1 MNKKTALFLALSLL
15 CFVLVFVV
23 ALMVGKYAIPIDEF
37 FKAAFT
43 SDEAFATQRSVIYSL
58 RLPRTIIA
66 GLTGIGLSLS
76 GLLYQ
81 EIFQNKLTSP
91 DLLGVSSGAAVGA
104 ALAIILGLGSASIS
118 VFAFIAGVA
127 TVILTMLL
135 SKLFKNGSSLTLV
148 LSGIIVGGFMSALL
162 SVIKFLADPVTTLS
176 SITYWLMGSFE
187 NSTME
192 KVFILLPIVGI
203 CAVVLIVL
211 SWRINIVAMGREQ
224 AQTKGINY
232 GLFRI
237 LIIGLATLLTA
248 TSVAFSGTIG
258 WIGLVIPHVVRTLVG
273 RDTVKTIPLCITFGG
288 VFMIVVDILSRSFT
302 NQEIPLSAVTGVIG
316 TVIFVII
323 LVTKRRDVNAYKD

>member
-15 CFVLVFVV
+15 CFILIFVV

-104 ALAIILGLGSASIS
+104 ALAIILGLGSAFIS

-211 SWRINIVAMGREQ
+211 SWRINIVAMGKEQ

-232 GLFRI
+232 GLYRI
-237 LIIGLATLLTA
+237 LIIGIATLLTA

>member
-1 MNKKTALFLALSLL
+1 MNKKTALFLTVSLV
-15 CFVLVFVV
+15 CFALVFVV
-23 ALMVGKYAIPIDEF
+23 ALMVGKYSIPINEF
-37 FKAAFT
+37 FKAVFT
-43 SDEAFATQRSVIYSL
+43 ADEAFFTQRSIVLNL
-58 RLPRTIIA
+58 RLPRTVIA

-81 EIFQNKLTSP
+81 EIFRNKLTSP

-104 ALAIILGLGSASIS
+104 ALAIILGLGSAFISI
-118 VFAFIAGVA
+118 FAFITGVA

-135 SKLFKNGSSLTLV
+135 SRLFKNGSSITLV
-148 LSGIIVGGFMSALL
+148 LAGIIVGGFMSALL
-162 SVIKFLADPVTTLS
+162 SIIKYLADPVTTLS

-192 KVFILLPIVGI
+192 KVWILLPIVGV
-203 CAVVLIVL
+203 CATVLVIL

-232 GLFRI
+232 GLYRI
-237 LIIGLATLLTA
+237 LIIGIATLLTA

-258 WIGLVIPHVVRTLVG
+258 WIGLVIPHVVRTIVG
-273 RDTVKTIPLCITFGG
+273 RDARRTIPLCITFGG
-288 VFMIVVDILSRSFT
+288 VFMMAVDILSRSFT

-316 TVIFVII
+316 TVIFVVI
-323 LVTKRRDVNAYKD
+323 LLTKRRETNANKD

>member
-1 MNKKTALFLALSLL
+1 MNKKTALFLTISLL
-15 CFVLVFVV
+15 CFALVFVL
-23 ALMVGKYAIPIDEF
+23 ALMVGKYSIPIDEF

-43 SDEAFATQRSVIYSL
+43 SDEAFATQRSVIFNL
-58 RLPRTIIA
+58 RLPRTIVA

-104 ALAIILGLGSASIS
+104 ALAIILGLGSVFVST
-118 VFAFIAGVA
+118 FAFITGVM
-127 TVILTMLL
+127 TVGLTLLL
-135 SKLFKNGSSLTLV
+135 SRLFKNGSSITLV
-148 LSGIIVGGFMSALL
+148 LAGIIVGGFMSALL

-192 KVFILLPIVGI
+192 KVWILLPVVGV
-203 CAVVLIVL
+203 CAVILVLL

-224 AQTKGINY
+224 AQTKGIKY
-232 GLFRI
+232 GLYRF
-237 LIIGLATLLTA
+237 LIIGIATLLTA

-258 WIGLVIPHVVRTLVG
+258 WIGLVIPHVVRTIVG
-273 RDTVKTIPLCITFGG
+273 RDTRRTIPLCITFGG

-302 NQEIPLSAVTGVIG
+302 NNEIPLSAVTGVIG
-316 TVIFVII
+316 TIIFVII
-323 LVTKRRDVNAYKD
+323 LLTKRRDANVDRN